1 MIHSQMS
8 IPEFINEL
16 DLYQLRMVEEI
27 SKEKIKEITNQ
38 DKVEVWVFSSG
49 SINEGF
55 YENKEYAMQAV
66 REYVN
71 SKEYSVHDTLSVF
84 KVFEYPEEAK
94 RLIYGE

>member
-1 MIHSQMS
+1 MIHKHMS

-16 DLYQLRMVEEI
+16 DLCQLRMVEGMV
-27 SKEKIKEITNQ
+27 KEKIKEITNQ
-38 DKVEVWVFSSG
+38 EKVEVWVFSSG

-55 YENKEYAMQAV
+55 YENKEDAVQAV

-84 KVFEYPEEAK
+84 RVFEFPEEAK
-94 RLIYGE
+94 RLLED